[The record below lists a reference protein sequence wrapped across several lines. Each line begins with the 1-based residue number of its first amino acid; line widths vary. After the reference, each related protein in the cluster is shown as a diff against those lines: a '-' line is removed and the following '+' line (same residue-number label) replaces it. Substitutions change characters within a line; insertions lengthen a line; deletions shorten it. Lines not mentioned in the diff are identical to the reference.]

1 MSAIDTSN
9 VPQPA
14 LLEALAGVRRKAK
27 TLSVLFGVGVVVAST
42 VLAMVLLVFMDW
54 LFNLRVV
61 PRMAF
66 LFIALLGIG
75 YALWK
80 WVARP
85 IMARLTIGDV
95 AGHVETVFPQF
106 EDRIRSTVDFV
117 KSDSPGSDVMKRR
130 VVNEADRAA
139 AAVDLNQALVFK
151 PVGYSLAAGVGA
163 LLLAGILAFF
173 FSDLLGIA
181 TQRFTGADV
190 KYPRTQKIAMV
201 NALPAKV
208 AAGQRFDLKMKLE
221 KGDKPNLKATV
232 FIKYDNG
239 AVEKQLMTRG
249 TDGTYQASL
258 DARGSGMSVWVAA
271 GDDQTEAKS
280 IAVVQR
286 LAISRVEAM
295 VTPPSYAKLE
305 GMTVNLSEAPAA
317 VVHGS
322 TVQLKVTFNKA
333 LMPGQPVE
341 LESVKPDAKLP
352 EIKWENSSEA
362 VAVGTMVAGESMRFR
377 IHATDV
383 DNFQNP
389 ALEEYDIV
397 VRPDQNPTV
406 IIETP
411 RRNEE
416 RTANAV
422 VPLEALAEDD
432 FDISTMTLVVERVA
446 DKKHAEIALE
456 GWQKVDSSGDR
467 RRFRIKHQWELSEL
481 KDANGAPFD
490 LKPGDV
496 LEYYVRV
503 TDNYDY
509 NGQKHAP
516 VNSGKLKIHVISQE
530 QLNVLITDALRA
542 VAEKVRTTHNAQKRT
557 QTETTNLKKDSEEK
571 PQMDAGD
578 RTALNRIG
586 EQQGTIAQQ
595 TKQMAGTVADIEKR
609 LDENRA
615 QSQEL
620 KDITREVKTTLNDA
634 AENAMSEAT
643 RKLNEA
649 SDKADPKASL
659 GRDGKPD
666 AKKSEQNQQSRNDAM
681 NQAEQKQQE
690 AADQLAK
697 AMDKMSNLGT
707 FESLIQKV
715 RDALANQQAL
725 SKQTQETGKQTIGKK
740 PEDLT
745 AEQKKKLDDIAKAQ
759 QEQAKNTEK
768 IAEQL
773 NKASTQTQK
782 SDPAASQAMKQA
794 AQQAQQQQVS
804 QSQSQAAQQ
813 AQQNQQAQAQA
824 KQKQAELGLQIMLDT
839 LREAERRKLEQL
851 AKELTKLQ
859 DLIATLI
866 RRQAGHNIDNLR
878 IQDKEPALKLITE
891 ELLKKAERVADKQP
905 AKPDAPGLTNSQ
917 ITTERNARDVS
928 KSAEEV
934 QKSGAEIAALLTKA
948 AGLME
953 RAVVTLKEVR
963 LPEAFDPSQV
973 RALAT
978 LEDAKTLT
986 DKALQEVQDQQE
998 EANKETVRAAYE
1010 KIKAEQVVIN
1020 TKTTDIDGKKK
1031 PDGTLGAIESKLS
1044 VQLSG
1049 TQGALSDRTK
1059 ALEKALQ
1066 DLGGVVYVWAN
1077 KDIVGSMND
1086 VKDDLVK
1093 PETGAATQAEELRI
1107 VEQLDA
1113 MIRNLAIKKKEKEF
1127 HQQAGGGGGG
1137 GACKPGLPSEAELR
1151 LLKELQ
1157 IAINKATKTI
1167 GGQPK
1172 PDQAKLVA
1180 LGNRQGEL
1188 RNLLDTMM
1196 QKASQGEVKLE
1207 PEPDPKDRLPEE
1219 ANAGDIENQELDD
1232 FLKNGKSSDDQL
1244 ADDVKLVGQRM
1255 ARSRQRLAL
1264 DNDPGKTTQAIQ
1276 ERILK
1281 NLDHLIKLAQQQ
1293 EAQAR
1298 RQPGNRQ
1305 GQGQQ
1310 AQRPQQGQDLGLQK
1324 TGQQG
1329 KQSQPN
1335 KSNNGATTEQGGGTQ
1350 DNTASGQDIRGKAS
1364 EWGSLT
1370 PRIRDAVIEG
1380 SNDKTIE
1387 KYEKFTRDYYES
1399 MSKKGSE
1406 ER

>member
-14 LLEALAGVRRKAK
+14 LMEALAGVRRKAR
-27 TLSVLFGVGVVVAST
+27 TLSVLFGVGVVVAAT
-42 VLAMVLLVFMDW
+42 VIAMVLLVFMDW
-54 LFNLRVV
+54 LFDLPRV

-66 LFIALLGIG
+66 LVIALAGIG
-75 YALWK
+75 HALWK

-85 IMARLTIGDV
+85 MMARFTLGDV

-106 EDRIRSTVDFV
+106 EDRLRSTVDFV
-117 KSDSPGSDVMKRR
+117 GHDSPGSEVMKRR
-130 VVNEADRAA
+130 VVSEADRAA
-139 AAVDLNQALVFK
+139 AAVDLNQALVFR
-151 PVGYSLAAGVGA
+151 PVALSLAAGAGA
-163 LLLAGILAFF
+163 LLLALILGFF
-173 FSDLLGIA
+173 FGDLLKIA
-181 TQRFTGADV
+181 TQRFAGGNID
-190 KYPRTQKIAMV
+190 YPRSQEISMIG
-201 NALPAKV
+201 ALPAKV
-208 AAGQRFDLKMKLE
+208 AAGQRFDLRMKLAR
-221 KGDKPNLKATV
+221 GDKPSLKATV
-232 FIKYDNG
+232 FVKYDNG

-249 TDGTYQASL
+249 ADGTYGASL
-258 DARGSGMSVWVAA
+258 DARGSGMSVWVSA
-271 GDDQTEAKS
+271 GDDQTQAKS

-286 LAISRVEAM
+286 LAISRVEA
-295 VTPPSYAKLE
+295 VITPPSYAKLE
-305 GMTVNLSEAPAA
+305 ATIVNLSEAPAA

-322 TVQLKVTFNKA
+322 SVQLRVSFNKP
-333 LMPGQPVE
+333 LMPGVPVV
-341 LESVKPDAKLP
+341 LESVKPDAELP
-352 EIKWENSSEA
+352 QVKWENPSES
-362 VAVGTMVAGESMRFR
+362 VALGSLIAGESMRFR

-383 DNFQNP
+383 DDFENP

-416 RTANAV
+416 RTATAL

-432 FDISTMTLVVERVA
+432 FDISTMTLVVDRVA
-446 DKKHAEIALE
+446 DKKHAEIALA
-456 GWQKVDSSGDR
+456 GWQKIDSSGDR
-467 RRFRIKHQWELSEL
+467 RRFRMKHNWELSEL
-481 KDANGAPFD
+481 KDVNGSPFE

-503 TDNYDY
+503 TDNYEY

-530 QLNVLITDALRA
+530 QLNVLITEALRA
-542 VAEKVRTTHNAQKRT
+542 VSEKVRTAHNAQKRT
-557 QTETTNLKKDSEEK
+557 QTETKNLKTDSEAKE
-571 PQMDAGD
+571 QMDAGD

-586 EQQGTIAQQ
+586 EQQGSIAQQ
-595 TKQMAGTVADIEKR
+595 TKQIAGQVADIEKR

-615 QSQEL
+615 QSAEL
-620 KDITREVKTTLNDA
+620 KDITRDVKTTLNDA
-634 AENAMSEAT
+634 AENPMSEAT

-649 SDKADPKASL
+649 ADKADPKASL

-666 AKKSEQNQQSRNDAM
+666 AKKSEQNKQNRNAAM
-681 NQAEQKQQE
+681 SQAEQKQQE
-690 AADQLAK
+690 ASDQLAK

-715 RDALANQQAL
+715 RDALKAQQDL
-725 SKQTQETGKQTIGKK
+725 SNQTQETGKQTIGKK

-745 AEQKKKLDDIAKAQ
+745 ADQKKKLDEIAKNQ
-759 QEQAKNTEK
+759 KEQAKNTEK
-768 IAEQL
+768 LTEQL
-773 NKASTQTQK
+773 NKASNQTQK
-782 SDPAASQAMKQA
+782 SDPAASQAMKNA
-794 AQQAQQQQVS
+794 AKQAQQQQVS

-824 KQKQAELGLQIMLDT
+824 KQKQAELGLQLMLDT

-851 AKELTKLQ
+851 AKELAKLQ
-859 DLIATLI
+859 DSIATLI

-891 ELLKKAERVADKQP
+891 DLLAKAERVAKQQP
-905 AKPDAPGLTNSQ
+905 AKPDVPGLTNSQ
-917 ITTERNARDVS
+917 ITTEKNSRDIS

-953 RAVVTLKEVR
+953 RAVVTLKEIR

-978 LEDAKTLT
+978 LEEAKTLT

-1020 TKTTDIDGKKK
+1020 KKTTDIDGKKK

-1049 TQGALSDRTK
+1049 IQSALSDRTK
-1059 ALEKALQ
+1059 TLEKALQ

-1077 KDIVGSMND
+1077 KDIVGSMNE

-1093 PETGAATQAEELRI
+1093 PETGAVTQAEEARI
-1107 VEQLDA
+1107 VEQLEA
-1113 MIRNLAIKKKEKEF
+1113 MIRNLAIKPMPKDF
-1127 HQQAGGGGGG
+1127 HQQAGGGGG

-1157 IAINKATKTI
+1157 IAINKATKI
-1167 GGQPK
+1167 IAGQPK
-1172 PDQAKLVA
+1172 PDQVKLVA

-1196 QKASQGEVKLE
+1196 QQASKGEVKLE
-1207 PEPDPKDRLPEE
+1207 PEPDPKERLPEE

-1232 FLKNGKSSDDQL
+1232 FLKNGKTSDDQL

-1276 ERILK
+1276 DRILK
-1281 NLDHLIKLAQQQ
+1281 NLDHLIQLARQQ

-1298 RQPGNRQ
+1298 QQPGNRP

-1310 AQRPQQGQDLGLQK
+1310 ARKPQQGQDLGLQN
-1324 TGQQG
+1324 TG
-1329 KQSQPN
+1329 KQGNQSKPN
-1335 KSNNGATTEQGGGTQ
+1335 RSSNGAQTERGGGTQ
-1350 DNTASGQDIRGKAS
+1350 DNTASGQDIRGKDS

-1370 PRIRDAVIEG
+1370 PRIRDAIIEG
-1380 SNDKTIE
+1380 MTDKTIE
-1387 KYEKFTRDYYES
+1387 KYEKLTRDYYES